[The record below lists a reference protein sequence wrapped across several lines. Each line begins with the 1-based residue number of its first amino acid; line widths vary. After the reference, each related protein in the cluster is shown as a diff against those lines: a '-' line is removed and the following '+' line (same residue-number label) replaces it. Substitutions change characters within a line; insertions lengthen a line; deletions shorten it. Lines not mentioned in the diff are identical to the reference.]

1 MKTGARS
8 TLHLQLGQEVIY
20 LLMGLAVCAALYFA
34 ALLKRDTADQRD
46 PPIILMREA
55 DGFFFQ
61 AGSALLSPKF
71 EKKLRDN
78 VIPQVEK
85 TGRKYRASVIEV
97 IGHTDEVPLRLS
109 RRAETNLDRSLSP
122 FLLGT
127 ADREPIAADN
137 VGLGMA
143 RAVSVARVLRASPLA
158 ASFQIMPLS
167 AGPFQKND
175 DTAALGTDTPA
186 DMRQRRR
193 IEIRL
198 RRQGRIS

>member
-1 MKTGARS
+1 
-8 TLHLQLGQEVIY
+8 
-20 LLMGLAVCAALYFA
+20 
-34 ALLKRDTADQRD
+34 
-46 PPIILMREA
+46 
-55 DGFFFQ
+55 
-61 AGSALLSPKF
+61 
-71 EKKLRDN
+71 
-78 VIPQVEK
+78 
-85 TGRKYRASVIEV
+85 
-97 IGHTDEVPLRLS
+97 
-109 RRAETNLDRSLSP
+109 
-122 FLLGT
+122 
-127 ADREPIAADN
+127 
-137 VGLGMA
+137 MA